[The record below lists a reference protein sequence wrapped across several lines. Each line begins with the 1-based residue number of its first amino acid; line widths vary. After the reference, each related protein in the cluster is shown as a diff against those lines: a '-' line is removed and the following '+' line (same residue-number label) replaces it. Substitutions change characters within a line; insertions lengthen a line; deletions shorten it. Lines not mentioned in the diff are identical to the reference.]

1 MIYPWFWVSALPQI
15 GDDSG
20 RSSIVV
26 SWGNDGQYDSYGN
39 YVGPGNYGSSPI
51 AVLFFKSE
59 TFGLTQQ
66 ERIRLLTKNKYAL
79 FIYLC
84 IYLFIYIYIYTC
96 KCLYN
101 YVIIYI
107 YVYLY
112 AHKLCVP
119 YIIYINTPRDPI
131 PLWQY
136 HLGDLGVFPR
146 NPLRGSK
153 VFPEKTR
160 FYASFSGWFDGYKTG
175 CPPYLN
181 KPRYD

>member
-84 IYLFIYIYIYTC
+84 IYLFIYIYIHA
-96 KCLYN
+96 N
-101 YVIIYI
+101 V
-107 YVYLY
+107 
-112 AHKLCVP
+112 
-119 YIIYINTPRDPI
+119 YIIM
-131 PLWQY
+131 
-136 HLGDLGVFPR
+136 
-146 NPLRGSK
+146 
-153 VFPEKTR
+153 
-160 FYASFSGWFDGYKTG
+160 
-175 CPPYLN
+175 
-181 KPRYD
+181 